1 MSLLS
6 TRIQS
11 VPGIARLAVIRG
23 PASEAS
29 AIFQHNRAGDPV
41 VGPSGPSIRSA
52 NIISYSRSIIFSH
65 LPGAP
70 CMSAKRGE
78 PSSHAT
84 RAPLA
89 VKLMA

>member
-1 MSLLS
+1 MPLLS

-11 VPGIARLAVIRG
+11 VPGTARLAVIRG
-23 PASEAS
+23 PGERGLL
-29 AIFQHNRAGDPV
+29 QPYR
-41 VGPSGPSIRSA
+41 RS
-52 NIISYSRSIIFSH
+52 H
-65 LPGAP
+65 GVLTT
-70 CMSAKRGE
+70 SAKRGA